1 MLRLAFWSLLF
12 LNAALFAYA
21 QGLLG
26 TGKSNE
32 HEPARLKRQFNTA
45 KMTLLTRDQAEA
57 AAKAATPPAGGDE
70 AAVPAAGAA
79 AAGAPAASVPAA
91 GAPAGGAASPSAAAS
106 APASVAAPAPAPANN
121 TGAAAAAPAPAPAF
135 ACTEIGPFD
144 AGDARRFEARLATL
158 DLGDRQS
165 RQSVQAQDVTS
176 WLVHIPPQGSKEA
189 ADKKAAELRNLGLT
203 NFYIMQGDSPLK
215 YGISLGVFKTESGAQ
230 AMLAQLVKQGVHTA
244 RIAPR
249 GPQTTHY
256 VYRVRNLDAA
266 TRKRI
271 AGFAERYD
279 GAEVKA
285 CG

>member
-1 MLRLAFWSLLF
+1 MLVLRLAFWSLLF

-21 QGLLG
+21 QGLFG

-45 KMTLLTRDQAEA
+45 KMTLLTRAQAEA
-57 AAKAATPPAGGDE
+57 AAKAASPPTGGDE
-70 AAVPAAGAA
+70 AAG
-79 AAGAPAASVPAA
+79 VPAA
-91 GAPAGGAASPSAAAS
+91 GAPAAGTPAAGAALASAAAS
-106 APASVAAPAPAPANN
+106 APAPATATTAAAPAP
-121 TGAAAAAPAPAPAF
+121 APAPAPAF

-144 AGDARRFEARLATL
+144 SSDARRFEARLAAL
-158 DLGDRQS
+158 ELGDRQS
-165 RQSVQAQDVTS
+165 RQTVQAQDVTS

-230 AMLAQLVKQGVHTA
+230 AMLVQLVKQGVHSA

-256 VYRVRNLDAA
+256 VYRVRSLDAA

-279 GAEVKA
+279 GAEVKS

>member
-1 MLRLAFWSLLF
+1 MLRIAFWSLLF
-12 LNAALFAYA
+12 LNVALFAFA

-57 AAKAATPPAGGDE
+57 AAKAAAPPAGGD
-70 AAVPAAGAA
+70 AAGVP
-79 AAGAPAASVPAA
+79 AAGAPAAS
-91 GAPAGGAASPSAAAS
+91 APAAS
-106 APASVAAPAPAPANN
+106 APASPVAAQP
-121 TGAAAAAPAPAPAF
+121 AAAAPAPAF
-135 ACTEIGPFD
+135 ACTEIGPLTTS
-144 AGDARRFEARLATL
+144 DARRFEARLAAL

-165 RQSVQAQDVTS
+165 REAVQAQDVTS
-176 WLVHIPPQGSKEA
+176 WLVHIPSQGSKEA
-189 ADKKAAELRNLGLT
+189 ADRKAAELRNLGVT
-203 NFYIMQGDSPLK
+203 NFFIMQGDSPLK
-215 YGISLGVFKTESGAQ
+215 YAISLGVFKTESGAE
-230 AMLAQLVKQGVHTA
+230 ALLAQLGKQGVHTA

-256 VYRVRNLDAA
+256 VYRVRGLDAA

-271 AGFAERYD
+271 EGYVERYD
-279 GAEVKA
+279 GADVKN

>member
-1 MLRLAFWSLLF
+1 MLVLRIAFWSLLF

-21 QGLLG
+21 QGLFG

-57 AAKAATPPAGGDE
+57 AAKAASPPAGGGE
-70 AAVPAAGAA
+70 
-79 AAGAPAASVPAA
+79 AAGAPA
-91 GAPAGGAASPSAAAS
+91 S
-106 APASVAAPAPAPANN
+106 APAAATA
-121 TGAAAAAPAPAPAF
+121 TTAATPAPAPAPAF
-135 ACTEIGPFD
+135 ACTEIGPFES
-144 AGDARRFEARLATL
+144 GDARRFEARLAAL

-165 RQSVQAQDVTS
+165 RQTIQAQDVTS

-189 ADKKAAELRNLGLT
+189 ADKKAAELRDLGVT
-203 NFYIMQGDSPLK
+203 NFYIMNADSPLK
-215 YGISLGVFKTESGAQ
+215 YAISLGVFKTESGAQ
-230 AMLAQLVKQGVHTA
+230 AMLAQLIKQGVHTA

-256 VYRVRNLDAA
+256 VYRVRSVDAA

-271 AGFAERYD
+271 AGFAERFD
-279 GAEVKA
+279 GAEVKT

>member
-1 MLRLAFWSLLF
+1 LLRFAFWSLLF

-26 TGKSNE
+26 TSKSTE

-45 KMTLLTRDQAEA
+45 KMTLLTREQADA
-57 AAKAATPPAGGDE
+57 AAKAATPPGGGE
-70 AAVPAAGAA
+70 PAADAA
-79 AAGAPAASVPAA
+79 
-91 GAPAGGAASPSAAAS
+91 SAAAS
-106 APASVAAPAPAPANN
+106 APATVAANPVTPV
-121 TGAAAAAPAPAPAF
+121 AAPAPAPAF
-135 ACTEIGPFD
+135 ACTEIGPLD
-144 AGDARRFEARLATL
+144 ATDARRFEARLAAL

-165 RQSVQAQDVTS
+165 RQTVQAQDVTS

-189 ADKKAAELRNLGLT
+189 ADRKAAELRNLGVD

-215 YGISLGVFKTESGAQ
+215 YAISLGVFKTESGAQ
-230 AMLAQLVKQGVHTA
+230 ALLAQLGKQGVHTA

-249 GPQTTHY
+249 GPQTVHY
-256 VYRVRNLDAA
+256 VYRVRGLDAA

-271 AGFAERYD
+271 EGYAERYN
-279 GAEVKA
+279 GAEIKS

>member
-1 MLRLAFWSLLF
+1 MLVLRIAFWSLLF

-21 QGLLG
+21 QGLFG

-57 AAKAATPPAGGDE
+57 AAKAAAPPAGGAE
-70 AAVPAAGAA
+70 
-79 AAGAPAASVPAA
+79 
-91 GAPAGGAASPSAAAS
+91 AAS
-106 APASVAAPAPAPANN
+106 APAASASAPAAATTTTAAAPAR
-121 TGAAAAAPAPAPAF
+121 APAPAF

-144 AGDARRFEARLATL
+144 VSDARRFEARLATL

-165 RQSVQAQDVTS
+165 RQTVQAQDVTS

-189 ADKKAAELRNLGLT
+189 ADKKAAELRDLGVS
-203 NFYIMQGDSPLK
+203 NFYIMNGDSPLK
-215 YGISLGVFKTESGAQ
+215 YAISLGVFKTESSAQ
-230 AMLAQLVKQGVHTA
+230 AMLAQLIKQGVHTA

-256 VYRVRNLDAA
+256 VYRVRSVDAA

-271 AGFAERYD
+271 EGYAERYD
-279 GAEVKA
+279 GAEVKT

>member
-1 MLRLAFWSLLF
+1 LLRFAFWSLLF

-26 TGKSNE
+26 TSKSNE

-45 KMTLLTRDQAEA
+45 RMTLLTREQAEA
-57 AAKAATPPAGGDE
+57 AAKAATPP
-70 AAVPAAGAA
+70 
-79 AAGAPAASVPAA
+79 
-91 GAPAGGAASPSAAAS
+91 GGADTAANGADAASAAAS
-106 APASVAAPAPAPANN
+106 APATPAKPVVAAPAP
-121 TGAAAAAPAPAPAF
+121 APAPAPAF

-144 AGDARRFEARLATL
+144 TADARRFETRLAAL

-165 RQSVQAQDVTS
+165 RQTVQAQDVTS

-189 ADKKAAELRNLGLT
+189 AERKAAELRNLGVT

-230 AMLAQLVKQGVHTA
+230 ALLAQLGTQGVHTA

-249 GPQTTHY
+249 GPQTVHY
-256 VYRVRNLDAA
+256 VYRVRGLDAA

-271 AGFAERYD
+271 EGYAERYE
-279 GAEVKA
+279 GAAVKS

>member
-12 LNAALFAYA
+12 LNVVLFAFA

-57 AAKAATPPAGGDE
+57 AAKAAAPPAGGD
-70 AAVPAAGAA
+70 AAGAPAAGVP
-79 AAGAPAASVPAA
+79 AAGAPAAS
-91 GAPAGGAASPSAAAS
+91 
-106 APASVAAPAPAPANN
+106 APASPVAAQP
-121 TGAAAAAPAPAPAF
+121 AAAPAAAF
-135 ACTEIGPFD
+135 ACTEIGPLTTS
-144 AGDARRFEARLATL
+144 DARRFEARLAAL

-165 RQSVQAQDVTS
+165 RETVQAQDVTS
-176 WLVHIPPQGSKEA
+176 WLVHIPSQGSKEA
-189 ADKKAAELRNLGLT
+189 ADRKAAELRNLGVT
-203 NFYIMQGDSPLK
+203 NFFIMQGDSPLK
-215 YGISLGVFKTESGAQ
+215 YAISLGVFKTESGAE
-230 AMLAQLVKQGVHTA
+230 ALLAQLGKQGVHTA

-256 VYRVRNLDAA
+256 VYRVRGLDAA

-271 AGFAERYD
+271 EGYAERYD
-279 GAEVKA
+279 GADVKN